1 MNKTMKVGLLGLVAV
16 ATIGLSACAPEQPA
30 EEPKTETPEAET
42 VVEEEPDTTAF
53 GETFEI
59 NYAGSAWEI
68 TIDQPRDVAADLEKY
83 YEGTG
88 LDAPTADGGVYVGVP
103 GTVTRVGDGPADPFS
118 ELDIEAIVNNKTI
131 LPDYQS
137 VDIPSIMDV
146 GELFPEGSTEFLEI
160 FVVPVGETI
169 ETVSVTAGMGEAST
183 RVFIGEPVDL
193 GEPVA
198 ETEVA
203 SEGVESMQ
211 YVWGLASEEQKAESR
226 KSWGLDDGSVTTEG
240 IDQLIAEAGEN
251 GLVLTSA
258 EGAEFLEWVL
268 AQ

>member
-1 MNKTMKVGLLGLVAV
+1 MRNIKKLGIIGVTAAV
-16 ATIGLSACAPEQPA
+16 AFALGGCAA
-30 EEPKTETPEAET
+30 EEPEVAPERAAEPAAET
-42 VVEEEPDTTAF
+42 EVPTDDALAF
-53 GETFEI
+53 GDTFEVD
-59 NYAGSAWEI
+59 YAGSVWEI
-68 TIDQPRDVAADLEKY
+68 TIGQPRDVAADLEKY

-88 LDAPTADGGVYVGVP
+88 LDVPTADGGVYVGVP

-118 ELDIEAIVNNKTI
+118 ELEVGAIVNNKTI

-146 GELFPEGSTEFLEI
+146 GELFPEGSAEFLEI

-169 ETVSVTAGMGEAST
+169 ETVSVTAGMGEASS

-211 YVWGLASEEQKAESR
+211 YVWGQASAEQQSESR
-226 KSWGLDDGSVTTEG
+226 TAWGLDGGSVTTEG
-240 IDQLIAEAGEN
+240 IEQLTSEAGEN
-251 GLVLTSA
+251 GLVLSSA

-268 AQ
+268 TQ